1 MNKILNKF
9 NFIIGIIAVFIA
21 LWPAKILEDIARF
34 LLGILQNIFYYIGG
48 PGVSGGYLD
57 LFYESLVMEFV
68 GTAVYCG
75 SAIFLPIFLFEKLF
89 KKIKI
94 NWVPAIALLFLMFL
108 FFGYKIISLSWT
120 SPEDLDFV
128 DTIQFIVMVIGYFA
142 GFISPLVMA
151 LKHVGFDHPLMEKFR

>member
-1 MNKILNKF
+1 MNKILNKL
-9 NFIIGIIAVFIA
+9 NFIIGFIAVLIA
-21 LWPAKILEDIARF
+21 IWPAKILENIARF

-68 GTAVYCG
+68 GTAVHCG
-75 SAIFLPIFLFEKLF
+75 AAIFLPILFFEKFF

-94 NWVPAIALLFLMFL
+94 NWIPSIAFLFLWFL
-108 FFGYKIISLSWT
+108 FWGFKIISMVWT

>member
-1 MNKILNKF
+1 
-9 NFIIGIIAVFIA
+9 
-21 LWPAKILEDIARF
+21 
-34 LLGILQNIFYYIGG
+34 
-48 PGVSGGYLD
+48 
-57 LFYESLVMEFV
+57 MEFV

-75 SAIFLPIFLFEKLF
+75 SAIFLTIFLFEKLF

-108 FFGYKIISLSWT
+108 FFGYKVISLSWT
-120 SPEDLDFV
+120 SPADLDFV

-151 LKHVGFDHPLMEKFR
+151 LKHVGSDHPLMEKFR